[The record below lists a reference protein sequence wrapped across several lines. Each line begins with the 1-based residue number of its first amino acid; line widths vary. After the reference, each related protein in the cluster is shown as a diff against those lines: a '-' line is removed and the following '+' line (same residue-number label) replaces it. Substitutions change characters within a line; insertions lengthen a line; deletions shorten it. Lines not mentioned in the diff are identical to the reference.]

1 MEKISL
7 YFANETCNIFPIES
21 SYHKVFN
28 SSSKILSKTFQPSKF
43 VISPRKE
50 ECINANSTNE
60 KSLKYSKKNSI
71 NNKKEINYEYRPIC
85 RKLDFSDNSDNN
97 YNYNNSNFSISD
109 NENIEINEDFSDF
122 SNDAKNSDYSSSSL
136 EDGKQRKRKN
146 NKNKK
151 HSYVKEFTFMKKKQ
165 SLDDIS
171 FNTNKSKFDEEYVI
185 IKTLCKGEMGT
196 VYLCFRIKD
205 KKKYVVKMSKYFSRK
220 YDYDNMIN
228 FVNDINRNSSEP
240 GSFFIQRYIDFWIE
254 DIDEKN
260 NKSTANNKNMYIVT
274 DYCINGNLKEY
285 ISNIKKYNSI
295 KLNYSFYWDIIFQM
309 IIPINFLH
317 KLGYIH
323 FDIKPTN
330 YLVMNNNQL
339 LLNDFCLSIKEE
351 NIGRISTDELEGDSI
366 YISPELFYK
375 DVGIITHKNDI
386 FSLGLSILELLT
398 EIELPK
404 NGSIWQ
410 KMRNHEIPK
419 EFLEK
424 IPLID
429 NDNENRNKFI
439 ELIIEMTQINSNL
452 RPELDLLLNDEN
464 KFPELYNRYQM
475 LKNNRYLENTFI
487 NIVNTNCCN
496 EIKLCKNI
504 IVEEKVDPGNINE
517 SNENINALFVK
528 RSNSMKC
535 INQNSSSEKNI
546 FAY

>member
-136 EDGKQRKRKN
+136 EDGKQKKRKN

-165 SLDDIS
+165 SLEDIS

-496 EIKLCKNI
+496 QIKLCKNI
-504 IVEEKVDPGNINE
+504 IEEEKVEPGNINE

>member
-136 EDGKQRKRKN
+136 EDGKQKKRKS

-228 FVNDINRNSSEP
+228 FVNDINLNSSEP
-240 GSFFIQRYIDFWIE
+240 GSFFIQKYIDFWIE

-496 EIKLCKNI
+496 EIKLCKNTI
-504 IVEEKVDPGNINE
+504 EEEKVEPGNINE
-517 SNENINALFVK
+517 SNENINTLFVK

>member
-136 EDGKQRKRKN
+136 EDGKQKKRKN

-504 IVEEKVDPGNINE
+504 IEEEKVEPGNINE
-517 SNENINALFVK
+517 SNENINTLFVK

>member
-136 EDGKQRKRKN
+136 EDGNQKKRKN

-504 IVEEKVDPGNINE
+504 IEEEKVEPGNINE

>member
-28 SSSKILSKTFQPSKF
+28 SSSKILSKSFQPSKF

-136 EDGKQRKRKN
+136 EDGKQKKRKN

-504 IVEEKVDPGNINE
+504 IEEEKVEPGNINE

>member
-136 EDGKQRKRKN
+136 EDGKQKKRKN

-228 FVNDINRNSSEP
+228 FVNDINLNSSEP
-240 GSFFIQRYIDFWIE
+240 GSFFIQKYIDFWIE

-504 IVEEKVDPGNINE
+504 IEEEKVEPGNINE
-517 SNENINALFVK
+517 SNENINTLFVK